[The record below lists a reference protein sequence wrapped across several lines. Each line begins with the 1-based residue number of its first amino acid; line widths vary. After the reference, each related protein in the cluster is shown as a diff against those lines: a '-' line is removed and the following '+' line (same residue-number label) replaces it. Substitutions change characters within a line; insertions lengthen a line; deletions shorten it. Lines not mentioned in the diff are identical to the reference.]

1 MTVAETDDVKSS
13 LGIFYHRYT
22 DSCLF
27 YKHPFGGMINKKN
40 GYMRR
45 YSTSSII
52 SGYSSAT
59 TATTNNIRHR
69 KARSL
74 GSIPLELM
82 PPPGQQHHSHK
93 IENRPDIICEKKA
106 AATNITGGST
116 LPANPHNVMEFH
128 SDNRMLHRI
137 IRIERDYSLGDGV
150 TRFSTEYP
158 KELDGRISEQDFVAT
173 IEHINDTMLRAEKL
187 SNNMFDNIMECLT
200 LYIWPMLVTTHY
212 QRTIRHLRH
221 YIDQQNTQVYQPH
234 GAFIADPVRSAFLF
248 LEIRLYK

>member
-1 MTVAETDDVKSS
+1 MHSGDAWKKRGISRGEKGWTFSLLLFFSLFDLFACQKTMTVAETDDVKSS

-106 AATNITGGST
+106 AATNITG
-116 LPANPHNVMEFH
+116 
-128 SDNRMLHRI
+128 R
-137 IRIERDYSLGDGV
+137 
-150 TRFSTEYP
+150 
-158 KELDGRISEQDFVAT
+158 
-173 IEHINDTMLRAEKL
+173 
-187 SNNMFDNIMECLT
+187 
-200 LYIWPMLVTTHY
+200 
-212 QRTIRHLRH
+212 
-221 YIDQQNTQVYQPH
+221 
-234 GAFIADPVRSAFLF
+234 
-248 LEIRLYK
+248 

>member
-1 MTVAETDDVKSS
+1 MHSGDAWKKRGISRGEKGWTFSLLLFFSLLICLLAKKTMTVAETDDVKNS

-106 AATNITGGST
+106 AATNITG
-116 LPANPHNVMEFH
+116 
-128 SDNRMLHRI
+128 R
-137 IRIERDYSLGDGV
+137 
-150 TRFSTEYP
+150 
-158 KELDGRISEQDFVAT
+158 
-173 IEHINDTMLRAEKL
+173 
-187 SNNMFDNIMECLT
+187 
-200 LYIWPMLVTTHY
+200 
-212 QRTIRHLRH
+212 
-221 YIDQQNTQVYQPH
+221 
-234 GAFIADPVRSAFLF
+234 
-248 LEIRLYK
+248 